1 MRQMVRKKIKFTNR
15 KYLAIIAVAVI
26 AVVIGVILVIR
37 DDSKQTATT
46 IPSTTTTTPSSTKSD
61 SSAGQPDKSASNL
74 SSSGSGP
81 TKPFGNFVSNHNPGN
96 GLPTQEKSTCN
107 TTPGANCYIQFS
119 MGDLTKKLSVQ
130 TTDSSGAVY
139 WTWDI
144 KDAGLSEGSWQI
156 TAVATLNGQSVEA
169 QDQIPLKIQP

>member
-1 MRQMVRKKIKFTNR
+1 MVRRKIKFTR
-15 KYLAIIAVAVI
+15 GKYLTVISVAVI
-26 AVVIGVILVIR
+26 AIVIGVILVIR

-46 IPSTTTTTPSSTKSD
+46 IPSTTTTTPSSPKSD

-74 SSSGSGP
+74 TSSGPGP

-107 TTPGANCYIQFS
+107 TTPGASCYIQFT
-119 MGDLTKKLSVQ
+119 MGDLTKKLSTQ
-130 TTDSSGAVY
+130 TTDSYGAAY

-156 TAVATLNGQSVEA
+156 SAIATLNGQTA
-169 QDQIPLKIQP
+169 TTQDQIPLKIQP